1 MRCSR
6 EVSWPGGG
14 GQGLSLGLGLFTE
27 AWLFCHF
34 RAYPTPNKRGDRRD
48 LVRYLEASPL

>member
-1 MRCSR
+1 MQQGGKLA
-6 EVSWPGGG
+6 WGG